1 MTTSSATPF
10 APPAW
15 LPSRAPWGG
24 HAQTLWSAVFTR
36 HGTPAPQFRRERWT
50 TPDGDFVDA
59 DWHEPLGADGTPL
72 APDAV
77 DSTTPLLVLFHGLE
91 GSSASHYA
99 QAFAQASRERGWRFV
114 MPHFRGCSGSIN
126 LAPRAYHCGDFEEV
140 GWMLARCRA
149 AHAGPVHAAGVSLG
163 GNALLRWA
171 QEAGGLAAR
180 AVRSVCA
187 VSAPLDLLASGR
199 AMGVGFNRWVY
210 TQVFLRSLKPKA
222 LSVLRQHPGLFSL
235 DTLNAVRDLQDFDN
249 LFTAPLHGF
258 VDAEDYW
265 RRAAAKPHL
274 RRLQLPT
281 LLLNA
286 RNDPFMPE
294 ACLPNPDDVRPEVSL
309 WQPVHGG
316 HAGFVTGAWPGT
328 LKHLPEAVLDWM
340 HTHG

>member
-1 MTTSSATPF
+1 MTASANAF

-15 LPSRAPWGG
+15 LPSRGHWGG
-24 HAQTLWSAVFTR
+24 HAQTLWSAIFAR
-36 HGTPAPQFRRERWT
+36 DGAPAPQFRRERWT

-59 DWHEPLGADGTPL
+59 DWHEPLDADGMRS
-72 APDAV
+72 APDAL
-77 DSTTPLLVLFHGLE
+77 SATRPLLVLFHGLE

-99 QAFAQASRERGWRFV
+99 HAFATACRQRGWRFV

-126 LAPRAYHCGDFEEV
+126 LAPRAYHCGDFEEI

-171 QEAGGLAAR
+171 QESGRLAPQH
-180 AVRSVCA
+180 VRSVCA
-187 VSAPLDLLASGR
+187 VSAPLDLPASGR

-222 LSVLRQHPGLFSL
+222 LSKLRQHPGLFAL

-249 LFTAPLHGF
+249 VFTAPLHGF
-258 VDAEDYW
+258 LDAEDYW

-274 RRLQLPT
+274 RHLHLPT

-286 RNDPFMPE
+286 RNDPFLPA
-294 ACLPNPDDVRPEVSL
+294 ACLPRADDVGPQVSL
-309 WQPVHGG
+309 WQPAHGG

-328 LKHLPEAVLDWM
+328 LKHLPKAVLDWM